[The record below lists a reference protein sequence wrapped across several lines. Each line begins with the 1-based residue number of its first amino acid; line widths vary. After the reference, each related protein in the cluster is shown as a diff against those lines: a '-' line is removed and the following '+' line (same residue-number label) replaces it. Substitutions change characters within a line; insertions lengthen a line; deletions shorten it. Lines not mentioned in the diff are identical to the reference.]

1 MGRGDP
7 PLYFNMEKKVIYKQ
21 ELNHYSTA
29 FYKSCV
35 HIDKFGATTHKVNR
49 KDLLYYENDYID
61 NTQEV
66 MVENYGNP
74 LCGISYRN
82 SIILIEQ
89 LGAKVSL
96 KLFTTSNS
104 REVGRPYFQ
113 KRKHMWHLSFNLE
126 TGDTYKGA
134 ILNYQRKRNVTRKI
148 RKNVFNT
155 HGVREIFYTIGETI
169 SLFHSLSKN
178 SEDKVFREKLVFSF
192 LSNIETILSDIIIDH
207 WESKGFFI
215 PEDLAFENHLLL
227 NYFAAKGIKYPNNFE
242 VYQRHWGMIP
252 PIKDLRKAKMKL
264 IDAVMNRSGF
274 KGDIIRKAL
283 HETDEA
289 NLSSLK
295 FYINLFGFDWVV
307 SKPKLVQELLDY
319 DSHYFDSN
327 IDDTIRN
334 ALTKAE
340 LKRLFKL
347 LLVGLEDGHE
357 FPSISM
363 RTVKDHLMF
372 VGFLRQQNES
382 IKLGLNTL
390 TEFMI
395 DHDNLAIK
403 VESYK
408 KGRIERTYNNDF
420 LSYIKPFVSTN
431 GDRFYPMVLTKTD
444 EFNEESSFQNNCVR
458 TYVERPGSFIISL
471 RNETTSERGTIEY
484 TIVKQNKTDDIILE
498 RTQYLGRFNRKLE
511 GWDEALSFLDK
522 MVESG
527 LKNTTFTSE
536 IKKVFQ
542 NGNEI
547 STKLCF
553 LRDVYPRWEN
563 PLTIDSLNRVNH
575 FDDPFF

>member
-1 MGRGDP
+1 
-7 PLYFNMEKKVIYKQ
+7 MEKKVIYKQ

-29 FYKSCV
+29 FHKSCV
-35 HIDKFGATTHKVNR
+35 DIDKKGASTHKVNR
-49 KDLLYYENDYID
+49 KDLLYFEHDYID

-74 LCGISYRN
+74 LCGISVRN

-89 LGAKVSL
+89 LGPKVSL

-155 HGVREIFYTIGETI
+155 QGVREIFCSIGDTI

-178 SEDKVFREKLVFSF
+178 SEDRIFREKLVFSV
-192 LSNIETILSDIIIDH
+192 LSNIEIILSDIIIDH

-252 PIKDLRKAKMKL
+252 SIKDIRKAKMKL
-264 IDAVMNRSGF
+264 IDAVMNVSGF

-283 HETDEA
+283 HQTDEA

-319 DSHYFDSN
+319 NSHYFDSN
-327 IDDTIRN
+327 VDDTIRN
-334 ALTKAE
+334 ALTKTE
-340 LKRLFKL
+340 LKKLFKL

-363 RTVKDHLMF
+363 RTVKDHLIF

-382 IKLGLNTL
+382 IKLGLNTM
-390 TEFMI
+390 TEFMM
-395 DHDNLAIK
+395 DHDWLAIK

-408 KGRIERTYNNDF
+408 KGRVERIYNNEF

-431 GDRFYPMVLTKTD
+431 GDKLYPMTLTKTD

-471 RNETTSERGTIEY
+471 RNETTGERGTIEY

-511 GWDEALSFLDK
+511 GWDEVLSFLDK

-536 IKKVFQ
+536 IKKIFQ

-563 PLTIDSLNRVNH
+563 PLTIDSPRNNNP

>member
-1 MGRGDP
+1 
-7 PLYFNMEKKVIYKQ
+7 MEKKVIYKQ

-29 FYKSCV
+29 FHKSCV
-35 HIDKFGATTHKVNR
+35 DIDKKGASTHKVNR
-49 KDLLYYENDYID
+49 KDLLYFEHDYID

-74 LCGISYRN
+74 LCGISVRN

-89 LGAKVSL
+89 LGPKVSL

-155 HGVREIFYTIGETI
+155 QGVREIFYSIGDTI

-178 SEDKVFREKLVFSF
+178 SEDRIFREKLVFSV
-192 LSNIETILSDIIIDH
+192 LSNIEIILSDIIIDH

-215 PEDLAFENHLLL
+215 PEDLAFDNHLLL

-252 PIKDLRKAKMKL
+252 SIKDIRKAKMKL
-264 IDAVMNRSGF
+264 IDAVMNVSRF

-319 DSHYFDSN
+319 NSHYFDSN
-327 IDDTIRN
+327 VDDTIRN
-334 ALTKAE
+334 ALTKTE
-340 LKRLFKL
+340 LKKLFKL

-363 RTVKDHLMF
+363 RTVKDHLIF

-382 IKLGLNTL
+382 IKLSLNSM
-390 TEFMI
+390 TEFMM
-395 DHDNLAIK
+395 DHDWLAIK

-408 KGRIERTYNNDF
+408 KGRVERIYNNEF

-431 GDRFYPMVLTKTD
+431 GDKFYPMTLTKTD

-471 RNETTSERGTIEY
+471 RNETTGERGTIEY

-511 GWDEALSFLDK
+511 GWDEVLSFLDK

-536 IKKVFQ
+536 IKKIFQ

-563 PLTIDSLNRVNH
+563 PLTIDSSKIN
-575 FDDPFF
+575 DPFDYPFF

>member
-1 MGRGDP
+1 
-7 PLYFNMEKKVIYKQ
+7 MEKKVIYKQ

-29 FYKSCV
+29 FHKSCV
-35 HIDKFGATTHKVNR
+35 DIDKKGATTHKVNR
-49 KDLLYYENDYID
+49 KDLLYYEHDYID

-113 KRKHMWHLSFNLE
+113 KKKHMWHLSFNLE
-126 TGDTYKGA
+126 TGDTYKGS
-134 ILNYQRKRNVTRKI
+134 ILNYQKKRNVTRKI
-148 RKNVFNT
+148 RKNVFNS
-155 HGVREIFYTIGETI
+155 HGVREIFYMIADTI

-207 WESKGFFI
+207 WDSKGFFI
-215 PEDLAFENHLLL
+215 PDDLEFENYLLL

-252 PIKDLRKAKMKL
+252 GIKDLRKAKMKL
-264 IDAVMNRSGF
+264 IDAVMTRSGF
-274 KGDIIRKAL
+274 RGDIIRKAL

-289 NLSSLK
+289 NLSALK

-334 ALTKAE
+334 ALTKKE
-340 LKRLFKL
+340 LKKLFEL
-347 LLVGLEDGHE
+347 LLIGLEDGHE
-357 FPSISM
+357 FPSISL

-382 IKLGLNTL
+382 IRLGLNNL
-390 TEFMI
+390 TEFMV

-408 KGRIERTYNNDF
+408 KGRIERIYNNEF
-420 LSYIKPFVSTN
+420 LSYIKSFVSKS
-431 GDRFYPMVLTKTD
+431 GDKFYPMVLTKTD

-471 RNETTSERGTIEY
+471 RNETTGERGTIEY
-484 TIVKQNKTDDIILE
+484 TILKQNKADDITLE
-498 RTQYLGRFNRKLE
+498 RTQYLGRFNKKLE
-511 GWDEALSFLDK
+511 GWDESLFFLDK
-522 MVESG
+522 MVETG
-527 LKNTTFTSE
+527 LTNTTFTSE
-536 IKKVFQ
+536 IKKIFK
-542 NGNEI
+542 NGHEI
-547 STKLCF
+547 STKLSF
-553 LRDVYPRWEN
+553 LHDLYPRWEN
-563 PLTIDSLNRVNH
+563 PLTIDSSRSNNL
-575 FDDPFF
+575 FDDPFL

>member
-1 MGRGDP
+1 
-7 PLYFNMEKKVIYKQ
+7 
-21 ELNHYSTA
+21 
-29 FYKSCV
+29 
-35 HIDKFGATTHKVNR
+35 
-49 KDLLYYENDYID
+49 
-61 NTQEV
+61 

-74 LCGISYRN
+74 LCGISVRN

-89 LGAKVSL
+89 LGPKVSL

-155 HGVREIFYTIGETI
+155 QGVREIFYSIGDTI

-178 SEDKVFREKLVFSF
+178 SEDRIFREKLVFSV
-192 LSNIETILSDIIIDH
+192 LSNIEIILSDIIIDH

-215 PEDLAFENHLLL
+215 PEDLAFDNHLLL

-252 PIKDLRKAKMKL
+252 SIKDIRKAKMKL
-264 IDAVMNRSGF
+264 IDAVMNVSRF

-319 DSHYFDSN
+319 NSHYFDSN
-327 IDDTIRN
+327 VDDTIRN
-334 ALTKAE
+334 ALTKTE
-340 LKRLFKL
+340 LKKLFKL

-363 RTVKDHLMF
+363 RTVKDHLIF

-382 IKLGLNTL
+382 IKLSLNSM
-390 TEFMI
+390 TEFMM
-395 DHDNLAIK
+395 DHDWLAIK

-408 KGRIERTYNNDF
+408 KGRVERIYNNEF

-431 GDRFYPMVLTKTD
+431 GDKFYPMTLTKTD

-471 RNETTSERGTIEY
+471 RNETTGERGTIEY

-511 GWDEALSFLDK
+511 GWDEVLSFLDK

-536 IKKVFQ
+536 IKKIFQ

-563 PLTIDSLNRVNH
+563 PLTIDSSKINDP

>member
-1 MGRGDP
+1 
-7 PLYFNMEKKVIYKQ
+7 MEKKVIYKQ

-29 FYKSCV
+29 FHKSCV
-35 HIDKFGATTHKVNR
+35 DIDKKGASTHKVNR
-49 KDLLYYENDYID
+49 KDLLYFEHDYID

-74 LCGISYRN
+74 LCGISVRN

-89 LGAKVSL
+89 LGPKVSL

-155 HGVREIFYTIGETI
+155 QGVREIFCSIGDTI

-178 SEDKVFREKLVFSF
+178 SEDRIFREKLVFSV
-192 LSNIETILSDIIIDH
+192 LSNIEIILSDIIIDH

-252 PIKDLRKAKMKL
+252 SIKDIRKAKMKL
-264 IDAVMNRSGF
+264 IDAVMNVSGF

-283 HETDEA
+283 HQTDEA

-307 SKPKLVQELLDY
+307 SKPKLIQELLDY
-319 DSHYFDSN
+319 NSHYFDSN
-327 IDDTIRN
+327 VDDTIRN
-334 ALTKAE
+334 ALTKTE
-340 LKRLFKL
+340 LKKLFKL

-363 RTVKDHLMF
+363 RTVKDHLIF

-382 IKLGLNTL
+382 IKLGLNSM
-390 TEFMI
+390 TEFMM
-395 DHDNLAIK
+395 DHDWLAIK

-408 KGRIERTYNNDF
+408 KGRVERIYNNEF

-431 GDRFYPMVLTKTD
+431 GDKLYPMTLTKTD

-471 RNETTSERGTIEY
+471 RNETTGERGTIEY

-511 GWDEALSFLDK
+511 GWDEVLSFLDK

-536 IKKVFQ
+536 IKKIFQ

-563 PLTIDSLNRVNH
+563 PLTIDSPRNNNP